1 VWVQQLL
8 QRVRTGMAV
17 AAEVHMMKL
26 LYLVGSGY
34 LAICIGALVL
44 PPRAALSHPGTG
56 AFIVPGSDDTWF
68 ARIKPFCN
76 AVEVDFAH
84 QRSPAP
90 ATPHGLGY
98 SAACYGLAGKIDSA
112 RAAIDRLP
120 AGQRALAAGIVFN
133 VGHPVADAGDDKS
146 AGPIMALV
154 IEYQPHNYMALYHA
168 GISEYVLGQPDA
180 ARSHLRR
187 FLELYKSPDG
197 WRSNAEQVLGRLG
210 ERP

>member
-1 VWVQQLL
+1 
-8 QRVRTGMAV
+8 
-17 AAEVHMMKL
+17 MMKL
-26 LYLVGSGY
+26 LYLAGCGY

-44 PPRAALSHPGTG
+44 PAPVPLSHAGAAPLAFPGG
-56 AFIVPGSDDTWF
+56 DGGWF

-90 ATPHGLGY
+90 ATPHGAGY

-120 AGQRALAAGIVFN
+120 ADDRALAAGIVFN

-154 IEYQPHNYMALYHA
+154 IEYQPDNYMALYHA
-168 GISEYVLGQPDA
+168 GMSEHALGQPDA
-180 ARSHLRR
+180 ARIHLRR
-187 FLELYKSPDG
+187 FLELYSSPDG
-197 WRSNAEQVLGRLG
+197 WRSNATQVLERLG

>member
-1 VWVQQLL
+1 
-8 QRVRTGMAV
+8 
-17 AAEVHMMKL
+17 MMKL
-26 LYLVGSGY
+26 LYLAGSGY

-44 PPRAALSHPGTG
+44 PARAPLSHSG
-56 AFIVPGSDDTWF
+56 AAAFVVPAGVDAWF

-84 QRSPAP
+84 QKSPAP
-90 ATPHGLGY
+90 ATPQGIGY

-120 AGQRALAAGIVFN
+120 ADERPLAAGIVFN

-154 IEYQPHNYMALYHA
+154 IEYQPDNYMALYHA

-180 ARSHLRR
+180 ARTHLRR
-187 FLELYKSPDG
+187 FLQLYKSPDG
-197 WRSNAEQVLGRLG
+197 WRSKATQVLD
-210 ERP
+210 

>member
-1 VWVQQLL
+1 
-8 QRVRTGMAV
+8 
-17 AAEVHMMKL
+17 MKL

-44 PPRAALSHPGTG
+44 PARSARTHGAAHGAAAAFAMPGG
-56 AFIVPGSDDTWF
+56 DDAWF

-90 ATPHGLGY
+90 RTAPGAGY

-120 AGQRALAAGIVFN
+120 ADERPLAAGIVFN

-154 IEYQPHNYMALYHA
+154 IAYQPDNYMALYHA
-168 GISEYVLGQPDA
+168 GMSEYVLGQPDA
-180 ARSHLRR
+180 ARTHLRR
-187 FLELYKSPDG
+187 FLQLYRSEDG
-197 WRSNAEQVLGRLG
+197 WRSNAIQTLERLDAT
-210 ERP
+210 P